1 MCIFTCLRFVKIPR
15 PLMKNSRYCTLRN
28 VIYFLIYEL
37 RSQDITRSQC
47 DVGRGAAAS
56 RTTAASL
63 CSTAASSDA
72 VWPIPLHCGRF
83 RYTAAAS
90 RSTTAASTR
99 LRPLSALLRPPSPHY
114 CGRSMSESDCVRS
127 MLRSGRIFL
136 WMRYEN
142 LVAKMTEN

>member
-83 RYTAAAS
+83 RYTVAAS
-90 RSTTAASTR
+90 CCTTAASTR
-99 LRPLSALLRPPSPHY
+99 LRPLSALLRPLSALLRPPSPHY

-127 MLRSGRIFL
+127 MFRSGRIFFVD
-136 WMRYEN
+136 E
-142 LVAKMTEN
+142 V